1 MAACNCRDAGTV
13 HRAEQLLPSQRLAN
27 CHAVDTD
34 RRAVALPKRTNH
46 SLRAPLRPLE
56 LQLSLSQFAS
66 CHAAGTA
73 HRAVASSK
81 RTRHRLYSPLRPSSS
96 SYRSAA
102 CTLLCRRHCQWSS
115 CAVTA
120 YLPEFMFSAATCV
133 AAIINMAAF
142 ELSCC

>member
-1 MAACNCRDAGTV
+1 MAACNCRAAGTV

-27 CHAVDTD
+27 CHAADTD

-46 SLRAPLRPLE
+46 SLCAPLRPLE

-66 CHAAGTA
+66 CHAADTA
-73 HRAVASSK
+73 HRAVALSK
-81 RTRHRLYSPLRPSSS
+81 RTRHRLCSPLRLSSS
-96 SYRSAA
+96 SSRSVAR
-102 CTLLCRRHCQWSS
+102 TLSCYRHCSASS

-120 YLPEFMFSAATCV
+120 YLPEVMFSAAACV
-133 AAIINMAAF
+133 AAIIMAAF